1 MQRCSGAISPCA
13 NAGVARVRISS
24 GEQDPK
30 EIITPDAFSVAPE
43 LLGTPLAHPWRR
55 AAAMS
60 VDLIAIAVIGQI
72 GWTFLG
78 LAVAFLL
85 LRRAFGRRAREVGG
99 LRVLAAVG
107 GVLVLA
113 GTLAGTWL
121 SCSDGEEI
129 VQRELSE
136 AIVGT
141 SLGDM
146 GGTVREA
153 MTIARGEDEA
163 EVGEA
168 ARSFVQRLERQGV
181 AAEEIRASL
190 EELAAERSEPWARAA
205 ILSALDGVEAGGEAA
220 ALDSLVMAYAQAL
233 RDGDSAGAAQLREP
247 VTEALAAERLGRQ
260 ERRIVR
266 LQRENERLEDELGE
280 EEERGLLSLLFRM
293 ADEVGLGFGWA
304 GLYFTL
310 FVVVWGGRTPG
321 KRLLGIRILRLD
333 GKPIGWWVAFNR
345 FGGYAASVF
354 TGLLGFFE
362 MLWDANRQALHD
374 RIAAT
379 VVVRDHAGRSAGPAT
394 AATKHGATTG
404 AY

>member
-1 MQRCSGAISPCA
+1 M
-13 NAGVARVRISS
+13 SS
-24 GEQDPK
+24 AERDPK
-30 EIITPDAFSVAPE
+30 EIITPDAFSVAPD

-60 VDLIAIAVIGQI
+60 VDLIAVAIIGQI

-85 LRRAFGRRAREVGG
+85 LRTALRRDAGQGGVVGA
-99 LRVLAAVG
+99 LAAVG

-113 GTLAGTWL
+113 GTLAGTWV

-136 AIVGT
+136 ALVGT
-141 SLGDM
+141 SLGEL
-146 GGTVREA
+146 GGTVGNA
-153 MTIARGEDEA
+153 MTMARSEDEE
-163 EVGEA
+163 EVREA
-168 ARSFVQRLERQGV
+168 ARIFVRRLQGQGV
-181 AAEEIRASL
+181 AEEEIRASL
-190 EELAAERSEPWARAA
+190 EEIAAERSEPWARAA
-205 ILSALDGVEAGGEAA
+205 ILSALGDVELGGEAA
-220 ALDSLVMAYAQAL
+220 ALDSLVMAYARAL
-233 RDGDSAGAAQLREP
+233 SDGDSAGAAQLREP

-266 LQRENERLEDELGE
+266 LQRENERLEDELE
-280 EEERGLLSLLFRM
+280 EDEERGLLSMLFQV
-293 ADEVGLGFGWA
+293 ADEIGLGFGWA

-379 VVVRDHAGRSAGPAT
+379 VVVRERAGGSAEPAT
-394 AATKHGATTG
+394 AT
-404 AY
+404 

>member
-1 MQRCSGAISPCA
+1 MRM
-13 NAGVARVRISS
+13 SS
-24 GEQDPK
+24 AEQDPK

-85 LRRAFGRRAREVGG
+85 LRRAFGRRAGEVGV
-99 LRVLAAVG
+99 LRALAAVG

-136 AIVGT
+136 ALVGT

-205 ILSALDGVEAGGEAA
+205 ILSALDDVGAGGEAA

-266 LQRENERLEDELGE
+266 LQRENERLEDELEE

-354 TGLLGFFE
+354 TGLLGFLE

-394 AATKHGATTG
+394 AATKHGAATG